1 MNKYIFSI
9 ILLFIAG
16 SGYSQITVQAVRVDE
31 APEIDGIPDE
41 DIWELAIPVNEDF
54 IQHRPDCGEPMSE
67 RTEIRLL
74 FDDRALYVALTMHD
88 SHPEEFTRAL
98 TPRDHDFS
106 SEWIGVWLDTFNDDN
121 NAYFFFTN
129 IENVQQDGRLCEVG
143 GWDSNWDAVWE
154 SATASS
160 DSGWTAEYAIPFA
173 VLRYSD
179 DTEQVWGVN
188 VKRTMTRTNESAF
201 LFRMGDNGW
210 IYIRDF
216 GELHGLNNLPDSRR
230 IELRPYGAGKIQYM
244 PDSEDEWDPWGNAGL
259 DCRIGISTNA
269 SLDLTINPDFG
280 QIEADADEANLSHWE
295 TFLREKRPFFLEG
308 ADLFDLPFN
317 LFYSRR
323 IGAVASNGEIIPI
336 LGGAKL
342 TGASGGFRF
351 GLLEAYTG
359 RISEDGDMLEP
370 AANYSVGRVIREF
383 GDGSFIGASM
393 TSTDIPQQENQD
405 YSYGRSGALDA
416 QIRIADL
423 HTLYGA
429 FGGTWN
435 SYAGEWSDNLAYK
448 GTYSFKNERLNC
460 STGFSYREENFNAN
474 MIGYTTSTGDVNSW
488 AEMGLFHP
496 FSGNPTLQ
504 DAWTNIC
511 YYYDQVPGGEITS
524 RGIRLNS
531 GVSFRNRY
539 YIEGGI
545 CYRGSRFDRYEGP
558 DGATYDPGMSWNF
571 YCSTDSRQKF
581 YISLYVNGGTYRNGT
596 NRSFG
601 TWLNLKPAPHVSIG
615 ADIDWSTT
623 SNALGYNWDS
633 EAWDTRDTDWKSF
646 ELSCSYMFNTD
657 LSLSLVS
664 QISRFES
671 DYGLSEISESNDHWM
686 NILLSWQFKPGS
698 MFYFMAGEN
707 ADPDEIT
714 GEYGEPDF
722 TVFSKLTWFL
732 PI

>member
-1 MNKYIFSI
+1 M
-9 ILLFIAG
+9 AG
-16 SGYSQITVQAVRVDE
+16 AGYSQITVQAARVDE
-31 APEIDGIPDE
+31 APEIDGIPDD

-54 IQHRPDCGEPMSE
+54 IQHRPDCGESMSE

-74 FDDRALYVALTMHD
+74 FDDRALYVALIMHD
-88 SHPEEFTRAL
+88 SHPEEFTRIIS
-98 TPRDHDFS
+98 PRDYNFM

-143 GWDSNWDAVWE
+143 GWDMNWDAVWE

-188 VKRTMTRTNESAF
+188 IKRTISRTNESAF
-201 LFRMGDNGW
+201 LFPMGDDGC
-210 IYIRDF
+210 IHIRDF
-216 GELHGLNNLPDSRR
+216 GELHGLYNLPCAGQ
-230 IELRPYGAGKIQYM
+230 IEFRPYIAGKIKYI
-244 PDSEDEWDPWGNAGL
+244 PDAEDELEPWGNAGL

-323 IGAVASNGEIIPI
+323 IGAVAPNGEIIPI

-342 TGASGGFRF
+342 TGASGGYRF

-359 RISEDGDMLEP
+359 RVSEDGGMLEP
-370 AANYSVGRVIREF
+370 VANYSVGRVIREF
-383 GDGSFIGASM
+383 GDGSFIGTSM
-393 TSTDIPQQENQD
+393 TSTDIPQQEDQD

-435 SYAGEWSDNLAYK
+435 SYESEWSDNLAYK
-448 GTYSFKNERLNC
+448 GSYSFKNERLNC

-474 MIGYTTSTGDVNSW
+474 MIGYTTSIGDVNSW

-511 YYYDQVPGGEITS
+511 YHYDQVPGGEITS
-524 RGIRLNS
+524 RGIWLNS

-545 CYRGSRFDRYEGP
+545 GYRGSKFDRYEGP

-571 YCSTDSRQKF
+571 YCSTDSRKKF
-581 YISLYVNGGTYRNGT
+581 YIYLDVNCSTYRNGT
-596 NRSFG
+596 NRSLWTG
-601 TWLNLKPAPHVSIG
+601 LNLKPAPHVSIE
-615 ADIDWSTT
+615 ADIEWSTT
-623 SNALGYNWDS
+623 SNALRYNWDS
-633 EAWDTRDTDWKSF
+633 DAWDTRDTDWKSL

-671 DYGLSEISESNDHWM
+671 DYGLSEASESNDHWM